1 MLKRVRLNSQFLFV
15 CWAKVKGKT
24 RSKRTRRKE
33 LIVRR
38 SFTFGI
44 HSVFD
49 NRQKKNQKSSSRPFA
64 SKISVILCPEYLFFA
79 GCTHWASSLR
89 TRILTLFYCRRSNT
103 NKKKKASKKGPR
115 KRERERV
122 WENRTSSIVV
132 IVVPFHHRARRRRRA
147 YI

>member
-1 MLKRVRLNSQFLFV
+1 MKNSFKENKEKGINCSSQFHL
-15 CWAKVKGKT
+15 C
-24 RSKRTRRKE
+24 
-33 LIVRR
+33 
-38 SFTFGI
+38 I
-44 HSVFD
+44 HSQSSI
-49 NRQKKNQKSSSRPFA
+49 RQKKKIFFSRPFA
-64 SKISVILCPEYLFFA
+64 SKISVLLCPEYLFFA

>member
-49 NRQKKNQKSSSRPFA
+49 KKKISLSRPFA

-115 KRERERV
+115 KRESLGESYVVHRRH
-122 WENRTSSIVV
+122 RRPFSSS
-132 IVVPFHHRARRRRRA
+132 RAKKKKSIYLNLR
-147 YI
+147 

>member
-15 CWAKVKGKT
+15 CWT
-24 RSKRTRRKE
+24 KRTRRKE

-38 SFTFGI
+38 SFTFAFI
-44 HSVFD
+44 QSST
-49 NRQKKNQKSSSRPFA
+49 KKKIFFSRPFA

>member
-1 MLKRVRLNSQFLFV
+1 MKNSF
-15 CWAKVKGKT
+15 KENKE
-24 RSKRTRRKE
+24 KE

-38 SFTFGI
+38 SFTCCLF
-44 HSVFD
+44 HSESST
-49 NRQKKNQKSSSRPFA
+49 KKKSSSRPFA

-115 KRERERV
+115 KRE
-122 WENRTSSIVV
+122 
-132 IVVPFHHRARRRRRA
+132 
-147 YI
+147 